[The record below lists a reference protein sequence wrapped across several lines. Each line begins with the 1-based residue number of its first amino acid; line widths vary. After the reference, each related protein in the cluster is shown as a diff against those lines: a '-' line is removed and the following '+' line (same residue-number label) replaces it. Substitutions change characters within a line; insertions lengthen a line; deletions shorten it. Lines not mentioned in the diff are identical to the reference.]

1 MKVFNLM
8 SRLNTLLKDYQKLFF
23 IPLSLCH
30 DSENNYGAVA
40 VSVNPRSS
48 QTEYFPSESVHPQ
61 AEGIFS
67 LRTLFSVHIPLM
79 PRIYD

>member
-1 MKVFNLM
+1 MKVFTRL
-8 SRLNTLLKDYQKLFF
+8 SRLNTLLKDDQKLFF

-61 AEGIFS
+61 AEGYFQFADVIFS
-67 LRTLFSVHIPLM
+67 TYSAHASDI
-79 PRIYD
+79 